1 MTSAPLNP
9 SANPARRTVM
19 AAAGAAGLA
28 AALTACGSS
37 DDSSSTTTTNSNAA
51 GGSTTQDING
61 SAGGGPPPA
70 AGGPPPPDPTGSA
83 GGATAAAGGTALAK
97 TTDIPE
103 GGGTIYTDQAV
114 VVTQPTSG
122 TYKAFS
128 TKCPH
133 AGCAVTSIANG
144 EIVCPCH
151 GSKFAIADGSVK
163 QGPAT
168 TGLTAANITVAGDQI
183 SLA

>member
-1 MTSAPLNP
+1 MTSASFNP
-9 SANPARRTVM
+9 SAKPARRTIV

-37 DDSSSTTTTNSNAA
+37 DDSSGSTTNSNAG
-51 GGSTTQDING
+51 GGSTTQDSNG
-61 SAGGGPPPA
+61 SGGST
-70 AGGPPPPDPTGSA
+70 DTS
-83 GGATAAAGGTALAK
+83 TAAAGGAALAK

-103 GGGTIYTDQAV
+103 GGGTIYKDQAV

-133 AGCAVTSIANG
+133 AGCAVSSVADG
-144 EIVCPCH
+144 AIVCPCH
-151 GSKFAIADGSVK
+151 GSQFAIADGSVK
-163 QGPAT
+163 KGPAT
-168 TGLTAANITVAGDQI
+168 TGLTAANITVSGDQI
-183 SLA
+183 TLA

>member
-37 DDSSSTTTTNSNAA
+37 DDSSSSTTTTNGNAG
-51 GGSTTQDING
+51 GGSTTQDSNG
-61 SAGGGPPPA
+61 SAGG
-70 AGGPPPPDPTGSA
+70 S
-83 GGATAAAGGTALAK
+83 TAAAGGTALAK

-103 GGGTIYTDQAV
+103 GGGTIYKDQAV

-133 AGCAVTSIANG
+133 AGCAVTSVASG

-168 TGLTAANITVAGDQI
+168 TGLTAANITVSGDQI

>member
-1 MTSAPLNP
+1 MTSASFNP
-9 SANPARRTVM
+9 SAKPARRTIV

-37 DDSSSTTTTNSNAA
+37 DDSSGSTTSSNAG
-51 GGSTTQDING
+51 GGSTTQDSNG
-61 SAGGGPPPA
+61 SGGST
-70 AGGPPPPDPTGSA
+70 DTS
-83 GGATAAAGGTALAK
+83 TAAAGGAALAK

-103 GGGTIYTDQAV
+103 GGGTIYKDQAV

-133 AGCAVTSIANG
+133 AGCAVSSVADG
-144 EIVCPCH
+144 AIVCPCH
-151 GSKFAIADGSVK
+151 GSQFAIADGSVK
-163 QGPAT
+163 KGPAT
-168 TGLTAANITVAGDQI
+168 TGLTAANITVSGDQI
-183 SLA
+183 TLA

>member
-9 SANPARRTVM
+9 SAAPGRRTVM

-37 DDSSSTTTTNSNAA
+37 DDNSGSTTTNNTGA
-51 GGSTTQDING
+51 GSTTQDSNG
-61 SAGGGPPPA
+61 TGGGST
-70 AGGPPPPDPTGSA
+70 DTS
-83 GGATAAAGGTALAK
+83 TAAAGGTALAK
-97 TTDIPE
+97 TSDIPE
-103 GGGTIYTDQAV
+103 GGGTIYKDQAV

-133 AGCAVTSIANG
+133 AGCAVSSVADG

>member
-1 MTSAPLNP
+1 MTSASINP
-9 SANPARRTVM
+9 SAGPARRTVM

-37 DDSSSTTTTNSNAA
+37 DDGSSGTTTTNNNAA
-51 GGSTTQDING
+51 GGSTTQDSNG
-61 SAGGGPPPA
+61 SAGG
-70 AGGPPPPDPTGSA
+70 S
-83 GGATAAAGGTALAK
+83 TAAAGGTALAK

-103 GGGTIYTDQAV
+103 GGGTIYKDQSV

-168 TGLTAANITVAGDQI
+168 TGLTAANITVSGDQI

>member
-9 SANPARRTVM
+9 SAAPGRRTVM

-37 DDSSSTTTTNSNAA
+37 DDNSGSTTTNNTGAGATNQNSNGT
-51 GGSTTQDING
+51 GGSTGT
-61 SAGGGPPPA
+61 P
-70 AGGPPPPDPTGSA
+70 
-83 GGATAAAGGTALAK
+83 TAAAGGTALAK
-97 TTDIPE
+97 TSDIPE
-103 GGGTIYTDQAV
+103 GGGTIYKDQAV

-122 TYKAFS
+122 AYKAFS

-133 AGCAVTSIANG
+133 AGCAVSSVANG

-163 QGPAT
+163 HGPAT
-168 TGLTAANITVAGDQI
+168 TGLTPAKITVAGDQI

>member
-9 SANPARRTVM
+9 SAGPARRTVV

-37 DDSSSTTTTNSNAA
+37 DDGSSSTTTTNNGAGSTTQDSNAA
-51 GGSTTQDING
+51 GGATDTST
-61 SAGGGPPPA
+61 AA
-70 AGGPPPPDPTGSA
+70 AGS
-83 GGATAAAGGTALAK
+83 AGGTALAK
-97 TTDIPE
+97 TSDIPE
-103 GGGTIYTDQAV
+103 GGGTIYKDKAV

-133 AGCAVTSIANG
+133 AGCAVSSVANG

-168 TGLTAANITVAGDQI
+168 TGLTAANISVSGDQI

>member
-37 DDSSSTTTTNSNAA
+37 DDNSSSTTTTNGTTG
-51 GGSTTQDING
+51 GGSTTQDSNG
-61 SAGGGPPPA
+61 SAGG
-70 AGGPPPPDPTGSA
+70 S
-83 GGATAAAGGTALAK
+83 TAAAGGTALAK

-103 GGGTIYTDQAV
+103 GGGTIYKDSAV

>member
-1 MTSAPLNP
+1 MTGASFNP
-9 SANPARRTVM
+9 SAEPARRTIM

-37 DDSSSTTTTNSNAA
+37 DDSSGSATDNSGA
-51 GGSTTQDING
+51 GSTTQDSNG
-61 SAGGGPPPA
+61 SGGNSSAGGG
-70 AGGPPPPDPTGSA
+70 GSV
-83 GGATAAAGGTALAK
+83 LAK

-103 GGGTIYTDQAV
+103 GGGTIYKDQSV

-133 AGCAVTSIANG
+133 AGCAVSSIADG
-144 EIVCPCH
+144 AIVCPCH
-151 GSKFAIADGSVK
+151 GSQFAIADGSVK
-163 QGPAT
+163 KGPAT
-168 TGLTAANITVAGDQI
+168 TGLTAADITVSGDQI
-183 SLA
+183 TLA

>member
-19 AAAGAAGLA
+19 VAAGAAGLA

-37 DDSSSTTTTNSNAA
+37 DDDSSSSTTTNGNAG
-51 GGSTTQDING
+51 GGSTTQDSNG
-61 SAGGGPPPA
+61 S
-70 AGGPPPPDPTGSA
+70 
-83 GGATAAAGGTALAK
+83 AGGTALAK

-103 GGGTIYTDQAV
+103 GGGTIYKDKAV

-168 TGLTAANITVAGDQI
+168 TGLTAANITVSGDQI

>member
-9 SANPARRTVM
+9 SASPARRTVM
-19 AAAGAAGLA
+19 VAAGAAGLA

-37 DDSSSTTTTNSNAA
+37 DDDSSGTTTTNGNAG
-51 GGSTTQDING
+51 GGSTTQNSNG
-61 SAGGGPPPA
+61 S
-70 AGGPPPPDPTGSA
+70 
-83 GGATAAAGGTALAK
+83 AGGTALAK

-103 GGGTIYTDQAV
+103 GGGTIYKDQAV
-114 VVTQPTSG
+114 VVTQPASG
-122 TYKAFS
+122 TFKAFS

-163 QGPAT
+163 HGPAT
-168 TGLTAANITVAGDQI
+168 TGLTAADITVSGDQI

>member
-1 MTSAPLNP
+1 MTSASLNP
-9 SANPARRTVM
+9 STGPARRTVM

-37 DDSSSTTTTNSNAA
+37 DDDSSSTTNGAATTGA
-51 GGSTTQDING
+51 GSTTQDSNG
-61 SAGGGPPPA
+61 SGG
-70 AGGPPPPDPTGSA
+70 S
-83 GGATAAAGGTALAK
+83 TAAAGGTALAK

-103 GGGTIYTDQAV
+103 GGGTIYKDQAV

-133 AGCAVTSIANG
+133 AGCAVSSIANG

-151 GSKFAIADGSVK
+151 GSQFSIEDGSVK
-163 QGPAT
+163 KGPAT
-168 TGLTAANITVAGDQI
+168 TGLTAANITVSGDQI
-183 SLA
+183 TLA